1 MSDPTW
7 RHYCYAAGAV
17 LLGIVLG
24 EVYRAGYRK
33 GLAAAREVASW
44 TQDIDDALD
53 AINALVAMD
62 DPAEP
67 LGMPEP
73 PPLPPSVGVP
83 ERWRP

>member
-1 MSDPTW
+1 MDLDLE
-7 RHYCYAAGAV
+7 A
-17 LLGIVLG
+17 
-24 EVYRAGYRK
+24 YRVGYRV

-44 TQDIDDALD
+44 SQDIYDALD
-53 AINALVAMD
+53 AINALADMD

-67 LGMPEP
+67 RGMPEP